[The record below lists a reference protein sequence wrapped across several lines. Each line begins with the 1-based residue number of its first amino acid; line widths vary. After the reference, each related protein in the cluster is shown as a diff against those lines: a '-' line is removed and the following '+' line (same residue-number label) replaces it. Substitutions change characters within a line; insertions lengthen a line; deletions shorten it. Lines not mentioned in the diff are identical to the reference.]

1 MSHGECTSYQM
12 CYLLNYLPEHL
23 IEDICDFHMFY
34 AYHKEDYLENNL
46 SIDKVDYGM
55 NNNY

>member
-1 MSHGECTSYQM
+1 MLH
-12 CYLLNYLPEHL
+12 YLPEHL

-46 SIDKVDYGM
+46 LIDKVIIK
-55 NNNY
+55 NNYILLV